1 MFLITKKTLHWHL
14 YIGLVE
20 YTDEVCDNL
29 GIDFQETMA
38 KIDSLLY
45 SDDDMTKIYIRV
57 QSQDDLVSS
66 IFKHFY
72 EWDIENV

>member
-1 MFLITKKTLHWHL
+1 MYLSLDL
-14 YIGLVE
+14 YLSLVE
-20 YTDEVCDNL
+20 YTDEVCDDL

-38 KIDSLLY
+38 KIDSLFYL
-45 SDDDMTKIYIRV
+45 DDDLTKIYIRV

-72 EWDIENV
+72 VWNIENV

>member
-1 MFLITKKTLHWHL
+1 MYLSLDL
-14 YIGLVE
+14 YLSLVE
-20 YTDEVCDNL
+20 YTDEVCDDL

-45 SDDDMTKIYIRV
+45 SDDDITKIYIRV

-66 IFKHFY
+66 IFKNFY
-72 EWDIENV
+72 EWNIENV